1 MKLNKSDFLPIFV
14 LGGFNFLTLMLY
26 LISPFNYV
34 YGDFT
39 LSVIYVFINIIFLF
53 FGYVLAQILFQ
64 AKSYKKYYLYNFGSE
79 LEIFK
84 ILLTFFSA
92 TFLIRYAYL
101 LHYQFYDISGMLGD
115 IFVGIL
121 DPKVGYLSTV
131 NNTRPFTVPWS
142 VYAFVTIF
150 HSLFFITG
158 ALVWKKLN
166 SLYKILFLFFVFIE
180 MIYWYSRGTNF
191 GIISLIIVFFLAYLL
206 NVKKINFK
214 FIFNILIIAF
224 IILVVFSVIMSVRM
238 EGVVDLSSYEIY
250 LTTINY
256 NSVFLNLCPD
266 YLKPSV
272 LSIFSYLTQGYYF
285 LSFGFEQSFS
295 FTYFLGSNVSLISIA
310 SLIGIDIEKS
320 TYVFKLSE
328 YGIDPTVQWHSA
340 YLWLASD
347 LTFYF
352 VPFYIFLLGFGLSFS
367 WIMATRSDD
376 YLFKVLFI
384 ILGGYILF
392 LFANTNFIASYF
404 YIFIFA
410 IFLIL
415 LKFILMSWKR

>member
-1 MKLNKSDFLPIFV
+1 MKLNKSDFLPIFI
-14 LGGFNFLTLMLY
+14 LGGFNFLTLILY
-26 LISPFNYV
+26 VISPFNYV
-34 YGDFT
+34 YGNFT
-39 LSVIYVFINIIFLF
+39 LSVIYVFINIVFLF

-64 AKSYKKYYLYNFGSE
+64 AKSYKKYHLYNFGSE
-79 LEIFK
+79 VKIFK
-84 ILLTFFSA
+84 FLLVFFSA

-101 LHYQFYDISGMLGD
+101 LHYQFYDISGMIGD
-115 IFVGIL
+115 IVIGIL
-121 DPKVGYLSTV
+121 DPKAGYLSTF

-142 VYAFVTIF
+142 VYAVVTIF

-158 ALVWKKLN
+158 ALVWKKLD
-166 SLYKILFLFFVFIE
+166 SLYKILFLFFIFIE

-206 NVKKINFK
+206 KVKKMNLK
-214 FIFNILIIAF
+214 FIFNILVMVF
-224 IILVVFSVIMSVRM
+224 LILVIFSIIMSVRM
-238 EGVVDLSSYEIY
+238 EGVVELSSYEIY

-256 NSVFLNLCPD
+256 NSVFLSLFPD

-285 LSFGFEQSFS
+285 LSFGFEKSFN
-295 FTYFLGSNVSLISIA
+295 FTYFFGSNA
-310 SLIGIDIEKS
+310 SLINISNVMGFNIS
-320 TYVFKLSE
+320 QNTYVFRLSE
-328 YGIDPTVQWHSA
+328 FGIDPGVQWHSA

-347 LTFYF
+347 LSFYF
-352 VPFYIFLLGFGLSFS
+352 VPFYIFVLGFGLSFS

-376 YLFKVLFI
+376 YLCKILFV
-384 ILGGYILF
+384 ILSGYVLF

-404 YIFIFA
+404 YVFIFT

-415 LKFILMSWKR
+415 LKLILMSWKR